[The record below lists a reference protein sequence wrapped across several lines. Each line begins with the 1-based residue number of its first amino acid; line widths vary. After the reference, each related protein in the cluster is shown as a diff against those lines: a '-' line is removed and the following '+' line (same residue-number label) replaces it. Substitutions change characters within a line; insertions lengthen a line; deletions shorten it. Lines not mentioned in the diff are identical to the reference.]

1 VSYTLGQKQLDRIE
15 DILKQDL
22 INNGVRCVFLID
34 MAGNII
40 ANLDN
45 GEKQHDIYSLA
56 ALAAGN
62 FGAVS
67 AMAKIIG
74 ENEFS
79 LLFHK
84 GKKENIHDTV
94 KCASR
99 YVDIIGARVFKKED
113 IRELAKY
120 SDVPII
126 NMLDDWAHPCQ
137 ILCDYQAILEKIGRL
152 HDIKFSYFGDAFNN
166 VTYDLMR
173 MAAIYGLKMEIHF
186 QLMIVYT

>member
-1 VSYTLGQKQLDRIE
+1 MSYTLGQKQLDSIE
-15 DILKQDL
+15 DILQQDL
-22 INNGVRCVFLID
+22 IDNGVRCVFLID

-84 GKKENIHDTV
+84 GKKENIHFNKILGLINLSDIFIS
-94 KCASR
+94 ADISR
-99 YVDIIGARVFKKED
+99 
-113 IRELAKY
+113 
-120 SDVPII
+120 
-126 NMLDDWAHPCQ
+126 
-137 ILCDYQAILEKIGRL
+137 
-152 HDIKFSYFGDAFNN
+152 
-166 VTYDLMR
+166 
-173 MAAIYGLKMEIHF
+173 
-186 QLMIVYT
+186 